1 MSDEL
6 KSVIDNLNST
16 FEDFKSE
23 NKARLDEI
31 EKKGSADPLLVEKID
46 KMADDISKMK
56 EAEQKI
62 ELQQKALADA
72 ESKLEN
78 LETVIN
84 RPNSG
89 NGNMEPDMQMKAFG
103 SWLRKGE
110 VDPDEKKAL
119 YESDDT
125 LGGFYAPAEYV
136 ADLIKGV
143 TEISPIRSIA
153 RVRTTSNRG
162 IEIPKRTGQFSAS
175 FVSETGTRSETTGYT
190 TGQVQI
196 DAHELY
202 ALVDISQ
209 AMLEDSAFDLEAEM
223 SDEFGTQFA
232 KAEGTAFVSG
242 SSVGRPQGFT
252 DSSAGVSSTNSGS
265 GTALTANGL
274 LDLTYAIKSDYMP
287 NARFVMNRSTFAAIL
302 KLEDTEG
309 QKIFVNSMSYVGG
322 APSTILGKPYVLAE
336 DMPNVAGS
344 AKPIAFG
351 DFSRAYTIVD
361 RVNLSVMRDPFS
373 QATSGNIRYIARR
386 RVGGAVVLAE
396 AIQLQNIS
404 A

>member
-89 NGNMEPDMQMKAFG
+89 NGNIEPDMQMKAFG

-110 VDPDEKKAL
+110 IDPDEKKAL